1 MALMA
6 VLRVSSRVEASRLD
20 FWTKKSAISNPAK
33 VREMTVSRSV
43 KPCLFI

>member
-6 VLRVSSRVEASRLD
+6 VLRVSSRVKASRLD
-20 FWTKKSAISNPAK
+20 FWTKKRVMSNPAK
-33 VREMTVSRSV
+33 AREMTVSRSV